1 VAGRSRRQVWRDILG
16 LLKEFWLAQPLAW
29 LGTLALLIVGNARTG
44 LYITAIG
51 GAVNALIVG
60 QSGGHSALFWI
71 GVYIFASALEEF
83 HWTVSPVLTNY
94 LRDHGTYRLQQR
106 VLERAAAA
114 PLIQFEEGA
123 FFAHLQRAMAGTG
136 DRLMRVYG
144 QITGSLTSFFMLASI
159 AVALF
164 AVQPFLAPLLVV
176 GTIPSIWLQARVAT
190 AAYQAQRAH
199 TTRDLLRAHLER
211 LLTGRE
217 AAAEVRLFGSADHL
231 LGQWR
236 RLRRERTADVVGAER
251 RRAWSGAL
259 GDTCAGAGY
268 AAALALVA
276 VLILHGQLSI
286 GNYVTVVTGALW
298 FEGTFGG
305 MIAGVR
311 SLEEESQ
318 FLGDLF
324 DFWRA
329 AREGTS
335 LSDSLPGA
343 GRENAVRSIVASLA
357 RRLGVRRNALGG
369 SVASRHIPVVA
380 SPEAQLPVGSVL
392 ARRKGGPFGDG
403 HYPPGRVLSPRAGE
417 RVRER
422 GSLGI
427 LVEAEHA
434 RFGYPDGRPVLQDV
448 SLRIG
453 RGERIAI
460 VGENGAGKTTLVKLL
475 TGLYQPT
482 GGVVRLDGVA
492 LGPDQ
497 AMEARRRV
505 AAVFQDYAAF
515 QLTARENVGFGDLAR
530 MGEDGALAAAA
541 ARADIA
547 TLIAGLPGGFDAYL
561 GREFGQ
567 TDVSGG
573 QWQRLALARA
583 FFRDADLLVL
593 DEPTAALD
601 PLAELA
607 LFTRFAELVE
617 GRTAIMISHRLGMA
631 RLADRVLVLAH
642 GAIVEEGRHADL
654 LAAGG
659 RYARMFE
666 AQAQWYR

>member
-1 VAGRSRRQVWRDILG
+1 MSVLTAPGGVAGRSRRQVWRDILA
-16 LLKEFWLAQPLAW
+16 LLKELWLAQPLAW
-29 LGTLALLIVGNARTG
+29 LGTMALLIAGNARTG
-44 LYITAIG
+44 LYITAMG
-51 GAVNALIVG
+51 GAVNALISG

-71 GVYIFASALEEF
+71 GVYIFAGALEEF
-83 HWTVSPVLTNY
+83 HHTVSPVLANY

-114 PLIQFEEGA
+114 PLLQFEEGA

-164 AVQPFLAPLLVV
+164 AVQPLLAPLLMLSAV
-176 GTIPSIWLQARVAT
+176 PAIWLQARVAT

-199 TTRDLLRAHLER
+199 TTRDRLRAHLER

-236 RLRRERTADVVGAER
+236 RLRRARTADVVGAER
-251 RRAWSGAL
+251 RRAWSGTI

-286 GNYVTVVTGALW
+286 GNYVTVITGALW

-305 MIAGVR
+305 LITGVR

-324 DFWRA
+324 DFWQA
-329 AREGTS
+329 AGSEGEGPRVR
-335 LSDSLPGA
+335 D
-343 GRENAVRSIVASLA
+343 REN
-357 RRLGVRRNALGG
+357 
-369 SVASRHIPVVA
+369 
-380 SPEAQLPVGSVL
+380 
-392 ARRKGGPFGDG
+392 
-403 HYPPGRVLSPRAGE
+403 
-417 RVRER
+417 VRER
-422 GSLGI
+422 TSPGI
-427 LVEAEHA
+427 LVEAEHV

-448 SLRIG
+448 SLRIA

-475 TGLYQPT
+475 AGLYQPT

-497 AMEARRRV
+497 AAEARRRV

-530 MGEDGALAAAA
+530 MGDDGALAAAA
-541 ARADIA
+541 ARADSA
-547 TLIAGLPGGFDAYL
+547 TLIAGLPEGFDAYL

-642 GAIVEEGRHADL
+642 GAIVEEGRHAEL

>member
-1 VAGRSRRQVWRDILG
+1 MSVLTAPGGVAGRSRLQLWRDILT

-29 LGTLALLIVGNARTG
+29 LGTLALLIAGNARTG
-44 LYITAIG
+44 LYITAMG
-51 GAVNALIVG
+51 GVVNALIGG
-60 QSGGHSALFWI
+60 QSGGHSVLFWLS
-71 GVYIFASALEEF
+71 VYIFAGALEEF
-83 HWTVSPVLTNY
+83 YWAVSPVLANY

-164 AVQPFLAPLLVV
+164 AVQPFLAPLLIV
-176 GTIPSIWLQARVAT
+176 GTVPSIWLQARVAT

-199 TTRDLLRAHLER
+199 TTRDRLRAHLER

-231 LGQWR
+231 LGRWR
-236 RLRRERTADVVGAER
+236 RLRQERTADVVGAER
-251 RRAWSGAL
+251 RRAWSGTI

-268 AAALALVA
+268 AAALTLVA
-276 VLILHGQLSI
+276 VLILRGQLSI
-286 GNYVTVVTGALW
+286 GNYVTVITGALW
-298 FEGTFGG
+298 FEGMFGG
-305 MIAGVR
+305 LIAGVR

-329 AREGTS
+329 AGQEGESQRE
-335 LSDSLPGA
+335 
-343 GRENAVRSIVASLA
+343 REREKV
-357 RRLGVRRNALGG
+357 
-369 SVASRHIPVVA
+369 
-380 SPEAQLPVGSVL
+380 
-392 ARRKGGPFGDG
+392 
-403 HYPPGRVLSPRAGE
+403 GE
-417 RVRER
+417 RT
-422 GSLGI
+422 SPGI
-427 LVEAEHA
+427 LVEAEHVS
-434 RFGYPDGRPVLQDV
+434 FGYPHGRPVLQDV
-448 SLRIG
+448 SLRIA

-475 TGLYQPT
+475 AGLYQPT
-482 GGVVRLDGVA
+482 DGVVRVDGVA
-492 LGPDQ
+492 LGPDR
-497 AMEARRRV
+497 AVEARRRV

-515 QLTARENVGFGDLAR
+515 QLTARENIGFGDLAR
-530 MGEDGALAAAA
+530 MDDDGALAAAA

-547 TLIAGLPGGFDAYL
+547 PLIAGLPEGFDAYL

-567 TDVSGG
+567 TDISGG

-642 GAIVEEGRHADL
+642 GAIVEEGRHAQL